1 MRNRYYVSFDEKII
15 VCRGIELVIRDQS
28 EIDSV
33 AFSSVFRRIELVFFY
48 LMRLCFVRILGRTF
62 LILF

>member
-33 AFSSVFRRIELVFFY
+33 AFSSSFEESS
-48 LMRLCFVRILGRTF
+48 
-62 LILF
+62 